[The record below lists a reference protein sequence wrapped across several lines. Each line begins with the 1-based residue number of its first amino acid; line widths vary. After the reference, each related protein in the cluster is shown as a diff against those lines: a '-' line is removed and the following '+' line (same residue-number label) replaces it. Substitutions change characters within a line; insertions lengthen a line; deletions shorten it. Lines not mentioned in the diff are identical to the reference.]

1 VQGGFNGFHFQKETK
16 QRCKNKTAKD
26 CVNLAAASWEKYYF
40 FFKGLIYEHESARK
54 LFHKQ
59 YKLGQT

>member
-26 CVNLAAASWEKYYF
+26 CVNLAAASWEK
-40 FFKGLIYEHESARK
+40 SARK